1 LFLSRRRT
9 RNSKRSAKL
18 KIGKGKIPS
27 NLKILYSNYSQFK
40 RRKRS
45 APEDLLEK
53 IIEITKNN
61 NRNG

>member
-27 NLKILYSNYSQFK
+27 NIKILCSNYSQFK
-40 RRKRS
+40 RRKRP